1 MAAPGTT
8 VHELCEEATC
18 SICLD
23 YFMDPLMVA
32 ECGHNFCRACLSQYS
47 GESDVKLIGQGV
59 QRTEGV
65 EGKGQVCEK
74 HQEPLKLFCRDHE
87 APICV
92 VCDRA
97 KEHKD
102 HQVVPLEEA
111 SQEYQ
116 DQILSRLDMLRKER
130 EKILA
135 YKADTEKENQ
145 DLLASKER
153 QRTVDLFRQLHQF
166 LAIQEELLLAQMDEV
181 KQGIA
186 KKREEHMAVLTW
198 EISSLESLIQE
209 LEEKCQ
215 QPAGELQVNLV
226 FFSTR
231 SEKEPFE
238 NPAAFPLELKWKL
251 WDFRDTIPI
260 LEGVIKKFK
269 ANVTLDPITA
279 HPQLILSKDCKSISW
294 GVSCQDL
301 PKNPE
306 RFDVRPFVLG
316 REGFAAGRHFWEVT
330 VGREGIWAVGVAR
343 KSVRRKG
350 PVEFAPDEGIWAVGR
365 WNGQYRSIDPPLD
378 PLLPLSGDLRRIRV
392 NLNCAESQVCFFN
405 ADTGDHLYTFPVGSS
420 FGEALH
426 PYFYVIKNAQLRICP

>member
-47 GESDVKLIGQGV
+47 GESDVQASCPQCRGTFQKRNLRPNRQLANFVEIARKLIGQG
-59 QRTEGV
+59 
-65 EGKGQVCEK
+65 GQVCEK

-102 HQVVPLEEA
+102 HQVVPLEE
-111 SQEYQ
+111 

-145 DLLASKER
+145 DLLKLTEKER

-215 QPAGELQVNLV
+215 QPAGELVQVRRGRGVMLLV
-226 FFSTR
+226 DPACRLFPLFTRFST
-231 SEKEPFE
+231 
-238 NPAAFPLELKWKL
+238 
-251 WDFRDTIPI
+251 
-260 LEGVIKKFK
+260 

-420 FGEALH
+420 FGEALKEGYT
-426 PYFYVIKNAQLRICP
+426 PSKIVIKRIKPD

>member
-1 MAAPGTT
+1 MAASSPRKRLQDE
-8 VHELCEEATC
+8 VTC
-18 SICLD
+18 CICLEFFAQPVTLD
-23 YFMDPLMVA
+23 
-32 ECGHNFCRACLSQYS
+32 CGHNFCRACIETCWGDASADAPETAACPQCREKVERRSLKPNRQLANFV
-47 GESDVKLIGQGV
+47 EIAKELTV
-59 QRTEGV
+59 QPRPADGRW
-65 EGKGQVCEK
+65 KVCEL
-74 HQEPLKLFCRDHE
+74 HEEPLKLFCRDDK

-92 VCDRA
+92 VCDRS
-97 KEHKD
+97 KEHRE
-102 HQVVPLEEA
+102 HNVVPLEEA
-111 SQEYQ
+111 SQE
-116 DQILSRLDMLRKER
+116 KER
-130 EKILA
+130 EKIL
-135 YKADTEKENQ
+135 KLTE
-145 DLLASKER
+145 KER

-215 QPAGELQVNLV
+215 QPAGELVQVRRGRGAPP
-226 FFSTR
+226 FSAPPQKM
-231 SEKEPFE
+231 EKPKQ
-238 NPAAFPLELKWKL
+238 NKDKPSVAFMIQTKSFLLPKL
-251 WDFRDTIPI
+251 S
-260 LEGVIKKFK
+260 
-269 ANVTLDPITA
+269 NVTLDPITA